1 MIDDRPAGKYGGRDI
16 PTQCV
21 CCRLLQMRRE
31 SSQPLLRVKEP
42 PQSFLELDTCD
53 IDDSEQRLPSEV
65 LYMLRST
72 R

>member
-1 MIDDRPAGKYGGRDI
+1 M
-16 PTQCV
+16 TQSLSL
-21 CCRLLQMRRE
+21 RLLQMRRE

-53 IDDSEQRLPSEV
+53 IDDNERLPSEV